1 MFPSGNPVESL
12 RLMEF
17 INLST
22 VGLSLDIVGVI
33 FLANSMGVRNPRRF
47 IHEHF
52 GIERQQPL
60 RAVHQQV
67 RVKAQIFTGFL
78 FLMVG
83 FSLQILAGLLPS
95 AEVLSTEVPVQ
106 AVLFLLGGIIIL
118 TLLLRIAQNA
128 WSLMIF
134 RRLLTEFFQEHA
146 DWNFEKHPSE
156 TREIGQILGVPSL
169 GEDSIGDYAARVRA
183 ALRLDRDDRR
193 QVASDDAFAPIR
205 KLGARR

>member
-1 MFPSGNPVESL
+1 
-12 RLMEF
+12 MEF

-22 VGLSLDIVGVI
+22 VGLALDIVGVI

-83 FSLQILAGLLPS
+83 FSLQIVALLTPS
-95 AEVLSTEVPVQ
+95 AAMPEGSSMPLQ
-106 AVLFLLGGIIIL
+106 AILFLLGGIIV
-118 TLLLRIAQNA
+118 TTMLLRMAQNA
-128 WSLMIF
+128 WSLAVF
-134 RRLLTEFFQEHA
+134 RRLLSEFFQEHN
-146 DWNFEKHPSE
+146 DWNFEKHPAE
-156 TREIGQILGVPSL
+156 TREIGEILGVVSL
-169 GEDSIGDYAARVRA
+169 GEDSISDYADRVRT
-183 ALRLDRDDRR
+183 ALKLTPSDDRR
-193 QVASDDAFAPIR
+193 PTATDDAFAPLR
-205 KLGARR
+205 KLGAGRR

>member
-1 MFPSGNPVESL
+1 ML
-12 RLMEF
+12 L
-17 INLST
+17 NLSSI
-22 VGLSLDIVGVI
+22 GLALDIVGVI

-83 FSLQILAGLLPS
+83 FSLQIVAQLFPRS
-95 AEVLSTEVPVQ
+95 AEAAEPMPLQSVAL
-106 AVLFLLGGIIIL
+106 LLGGIIAVTIV
-118 TLLLRIAQNA
+118 LRMAQNA
-128 WSLMIF
+128 WSLAVF
-134 RRLLTEFFQEHA
+134 RRLLTEFFQEHS

-156 TREIGQILGVPSL
+156 TREIGEILGVASL
-169 GEDSIGDYAARVRA
+169 GEDSIADYADRVRA
-183 ALRLDRDDRR
+183 ALRLAPEDRR
-193 QVASDDAFAPIR
+193 RAAADDAFAPLR
-205 KLGARR
+205 KLGAGRRP